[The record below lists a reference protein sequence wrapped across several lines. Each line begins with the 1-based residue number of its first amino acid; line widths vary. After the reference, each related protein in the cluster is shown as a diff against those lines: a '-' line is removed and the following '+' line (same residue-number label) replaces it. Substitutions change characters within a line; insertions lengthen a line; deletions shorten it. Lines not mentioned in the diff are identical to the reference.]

1 MTSFELDY
9 LHDYFQTRS
18 HPQAPESGLS
28 LSFRDTVQRL
38 SRRLLH
44 PICKVRLLSVTRSAE
59 TLQTRL
65 CCLGISPLAGLVR
78 GQTHLAVMW
87 NVTSSLSIS
96 FSLKA
101 AEQRALIKDRILKG
115 RVMPSGLQARAHPRG
130 ALCPVWAGLGCN
142 GEL

>member
-1 MTSFELDY
+1 MTSFELGY

-28 LSFRDTVQRL
+28 LSFRDTVQCL
-38 SRRLLH
+38 SCHLPH
-44 PICKVRLLSVTRSAE
+44 PICEVRLLSVTRSAE
-59 TLQTRL
+59 MLQTRL

-78 GQTHLAVMW
+78 GQTPLAVVW
-87 NVTSSLSIS
+87 NVTSGLSIS

-115 RVMPSGLQARAHPRG
+115 RVTPSGLQALAHPRG
-130 ALCPVWAGLGCN
+130 TLCPVWAGLGCN

>member
-28 LSFRDTVQRL
+28 LALQDTVQRL

-59 TLQTRL
+59 AANKALL
-65 CCLGISPLAGLVR
+65 LG
-78 GQTHLAVMW
+78 HL
-87 NVTSSLSIS
+87 SSS
-96 FSLKA
+96 
-101 AEQRALIKDRILKG
+101 
-115 RVMPSGLQARAHPRG
+115 
-130 ALCPVWAGLGCN
+130 PVW
-142 GEL
+142 